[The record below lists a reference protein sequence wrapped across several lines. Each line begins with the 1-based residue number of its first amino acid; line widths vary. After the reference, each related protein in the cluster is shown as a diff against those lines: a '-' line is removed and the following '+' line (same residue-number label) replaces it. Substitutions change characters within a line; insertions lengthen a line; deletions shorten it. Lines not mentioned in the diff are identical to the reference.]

1 MKKINLNNAFRLL
14 DSSTKIA
21 TKIVMASS
29 FLALFCVPAY
39 SQSKEILDSEIGLEK
54 IDAKMNDIY
63 DRILEAYAGDT
74 LFLSKLSESQ
84 RIWESFRNAE
94 LAMRFPEG
102 DDNNY
107 YGSIYEQCAAHYMAE
122 LTQERTEKLK
132 IWLEGIEEGDVCS
145 GSIKFK
151 SN

>member
-1 MKKINLNNAFRLL
+1 MKKIDMNKSFRLV
-14 DSSTKIA
+14 DRFTIKA
-21 TKIVMASS
+21 TKIVLVFS
-29 FLALFCVPAY
+29 FLALFCAPAY

-63 DRILEAYAGDT
+63 DLILETYAEDT

-84 RIWESFRNAE
+84 RIWELFRNAE

-102 DDNNY
+102 EDNNY
-107 YGSIYEQCAAHYMAE
+107 YGSIYEECAARYLVE

-132 IWLEGIEEGDVCS
+132 IWLEGTEEGDVCS

>member
-1 MKKINLNNAFRLL
+1 MKKINLDNAFHLM
-14 DSSTKIA
+14 DSSTNKA
-21 TKIVMASS
+21 TTIVLAFS
-29 FLALFCVPAY
+29 FLALFCAPAY

-63 DRILEAYAGDT
+63 DLIIETYVEDT

-102 DDNNY
+102 DDNNC

-145 GSIKFK
+145 GSIKSK